1 MVLTSKL
8 LLALYT
14 PRDDY
19 LVLYISAFRLNVL
32 CIVGKDWR
40 QDSRVSR
47 LRNNWIRFV
56 YSLFFPRFLILA
68 AILSPPQI
76 SLLFASLFGIYRCR
90 YQACQFHSAICLCL
104 SKLVWL
110 WRICKRKNT
119 VTVSNWY
126 SLY

>member
-56 YSLFFPRFLILA
+56 YSLFFS
-68 AILSPPQI
+68 AIFDSGCDIVPPQI

-110 WRICKRKNT
+110 WRMQTKEYGNGKQL
-119 VTVSNWY
+119 V
-126 SLY
+126 

>member
-56 YSLFFPRFLILA
+56 YSLFF
-68 AILSPPQI
+68 
-76 SLLFASLFGIYRCR
+76 
-90 YQACQFHSAICLCL
+90 SAIFDSGCDIVPPPNFSTFCL
-104 SKLVWL
+104 SVWYL
-110 WRICKRKNT
+110 QMQVPSMSIPQRDLSVPK
-119 VTVSNWY
+119 
-126 SLY
+126 